1 MSCRSASMLAVHSV
15 IAAMLLVAAP
25 VGAIPP
31 AGEVDERLDVSES
44 ARTEPRYFPTPEEF
58 TGPGEQAILTA
69 IAQSLADPAAP
80 QKALPAL
87 DEALGKL
94 QRPSKLRG
102 VVQFM
107 RSGLL
112 IANSRES
119 DAIDAIEESIRLL
132 PGYSAPLLSAAST
145 YAYANQP
152 GKGTDYFLRAAEV
165 DPKGV
170 RKVDDYEVDNLI
182 RRLKVARDDRRAR
195 MLSDRLLEIGWIG
208 SSLRSRSN
216 LARTAIEQRID
227 DGKIDDAKAL
237 IPKLVVPGHSYD
249 LLMDRKYS
257 AIWPDLEA
265 WAGPRLEGQ
274 WATYLR
280 EARDRWTPSKDVVAT
295 RDYLAALRAAGH
307 DRTTIRDILPLFDR
321 KLDPVRVNELQFVV
335 AGVANALAHEGR
347 WNDVQALFA
356 KAQAVWPLQQKN
368 PNSLNIAANWASYL
382 LYEGKYEQALEK
394 MEVALDLA
402 RQWEVNPDA
411 IGQMYAYRACALH
424 QMKRDSEAGVSIAIA
439 SAVGFPNDLAYLHL
453 CTGNRDAARRA
464 LLDGLKSE
472 TGRGRVLA
480 FMQKTSSRAVDS
492 DYGRRLRIEV
502 DSLKADPEI
511 LAEVQTYGRILPY
524 SEGDGAPA
532 EASGQR

>member
-1 MSCRSASMLAVHSV
+1 MSCRSASMLAVQSV

-25 VGAIPP
+25 AGAIPP
-31 AGEVDERLDVSES
+31 AGEVDESLDVSES

-112 IANSRES
+112 IANNRES

-170 RKVDDYEVDNLI
+170 RKVDDYEVDNLM

-280 EARDRWTPSKDVVAT
+280 EARDRWAPSKDVVAT

-321 KLDPVRVNELQFVV
+321 KLDPVRDNELQFVV
-335 AGVANALAHEGR
+335 AGVANALANEGR

-368 PNSLNIAANWASYL
+368 PNSLNIAANWATYL
-382 LYEGKYEQALEK
+382 LYEGKYEQALQK

-411 IGQMYAYRACALH
+411 VGQMYAYRACALH
-424 QMKRDSEAGVSIAIA
+424 QMKRDSEAGVSIGIA

-453 CTGNRDAARRA
+453 CTGNRDAARRV
-464 LLDGLKSE
+464 LLDCLKSE
-472 TGRGRVLA
+472 TERGRVLA
-480 FMQKTSSRAVDS
+480 FMQKSSLGAVDS
-492 DYGRRLRIEV
+492 EYGRRLRAEI
-502 DSLKADPEI
+502 DQLRADPEI
-511 LAEVQTYGRILPY
+511 LAEVQKYGRILPY
-524 SEGDGAPA
+524 SEGDGAPS
-532 EASGQR
+532 E